1 MLAGGIAG
9 MAAWTIG
16 TPMDVIK
23 ARLQMDG
30 TREMRRFKGVY
41 HCIKETAK
49 VEGVGVFYRSLGI
62 NCLRAFPVNMVVF
75 ATYELLTSLIRD
87 GPSDVHSVC
96 LRFE

>member
-9 MAAWTIG
+9 MVGWSIG

-30 TREMRRFKGVY
+30 ARETKRYKGFY
-41 HCIKETAK
+41 HCLTETAR
-49 VEGVGVFYRSLGI
+49 VEGVGVFYKSLGI

-75 ATYELLTSLIRD
+75 FTYEVLTGFLKHGGD
-87 GPSDVHSVC
+87 PPPVG
-96 LRFE
+96 LE